1 MFHKIR
7 KLVNRIKWRF
17 SKESCYDQMEKQG
30 LAVLEMCQGKVG
42 GDSTTEYLS
51 YECIDCPYFVGF
63 ERKYWEV
70 DTECDSCEFKD
81 QCDLIECTS
90 IIDTRQHFM
99 PSMGNICKKKC
110 EVEE

>member
-1 MFHKIR
+1 
-7 KLVNRIKWRF
+7 
-17 SKESCYDQMEKQG
+17 MEKQG
-30 LAVLEMCQGKVG
+30 LAVFEMCQGKVG
-42 GDSTTEYLS
+42 GDRTTEYLS

-63 ERKYWEV
+63 EREYWEV

-90 IIDTRQHFM
+90 IIDSRQHFM